1 MSSIDT
7 YQRNI
12 QRKKEELQRL
22 NQSRNKEQL
31 KTNDLKKKM
40 NFASLGLSKARNIST
55 IKSKSRDIEKFQ
67 SQIIVIDK
75 KVADYDNKISTKSKQ
90 IFDEEKKL
98 AKEQDNENKKKQKES
113 ERLRKD
119 ALKNFKE
126 NEKIQKAQFSK
137 LSEMNTTLYKHEG
150 IHESMT
156 ASIKELQNLPEKIN
170 VLFLASNPMDSQQLR
185 LDEEARSIQEMIRKT
200 GNRDSVLFESHWA
213 LRTTDLLQALN
224 EVSPTIVH
232 FSGHGTDTDEI
243 VFQDNSGNSKFV
255 SKEAIAQVMM
265 SSSDK
270 IRLVFFNTCYSY
282 NQAKLVT
289 NHVEVAI
296 GMNTSI
302 GDEAAIIFSS
312 QFYNSIGFGL
322 SVQNAF
328 DQAKASIMLEGLNEE
343 NTPELFVQ
351 EGLDPNKIILV
362 KP

>member
-1 MSSIDT
+1 MSSTDT
-7 YQRNI
+7 YRRNV
-12 QRKKEELQRL
+12 QRKREELQRL
-22 NQSRNKEQL
+22 TQSRNKEQL

-40 NFASLGLSKARNIST
+40 NSASLALSKAKSVST
-55 IKSKSRDIEKFQ
+55 IKSKSRDIQRLQ
-67 SQIIVIDK
+67 SQIIAIDK
-75 KVADYDNKISTKSKQ
+75 KVTDYDKKISIKSKQ

-98 AKEQDNENKKKQKES
+98 AKEQDNEN
-113 ERLRKD
+113 ERIRKVQ
-119 ALKNFKE
+119 L
-126 NEKIQKAQFSK
+126 SK
-137 LSEMNTTLYKHEG
+137 LNKINTTLYKHEG
-150 IHESMT
+150 VHESMT

-185 LDEEARSIQEMIRKT
+185 LDEEARSIQETIRKT
-200 GNRDSVLFESHWA
+200 ENRDSVLFESHWA

-312 QFYNSIGFGL
+312 QFYSSIGFGL

-328 DQAKASIMLEGLNEE
+328 NQAKASIMLEGLNEE

-351 EGLDPNKIILV
+351 EGLNPNEIILV

>member
-1 MSSIDT
+1 MSSTDT
-7 YQRNI
+7 YRRNV
-12 QRKKEELQRL
+12 QRKREELQRL
-22 NQSRNKEQL
+22 TQSRNKEQL
-31 KTNDLKKKM
+31 KNNDLKKKM
-40 NFASLGLSKARNIST
+40 NSASLALSKAKSVSA
-55 IKSKSRDIEKFQ
+55 IKSKSRDIQRLQ
-67 SQIIVIDK
+67 SQVIAIDK
-75 KVADYDNKISTKSKQ
+75 KVTDYDKKISNKSKQ

-98 AKEQDNENKKKQKES
+98 AKEQDNENK
-113 ERLRKD
+113 RIRKVQ
-119 ALKNFKE
+119 L
-126 NEKIQKAQFSK
+126 SK
-137 LSEMNTTLYKHEG
+137 LNKINTTLYKHEG
-150 IHESMT
+150 VHESMT

-185 LDEEARSIQEMIRKT
+185 LDEEARSIQETIRKT
-200 GNRDSVLFESHWA
+200 ENRDSVLFESHWA

-243 VFQDNSGNSKFV
+243 VFQDNTGNSKFV

-282 NQAKLVT
+282 NQAMLVT

-312 QFYNSIGFGL
+312 QFYSSIGFGL

-351 EGLDPNKIILV
+351 EGLNPNEIILV